1 MRLGYV
7 VLKLR
12 LANTSF
18 ENRIGG
24 SAALALALESTLAQE
39 MVFVIPLS
47 ETVPANAYDSGINQL
62 ITERFGLVVALKMDA
77 DPADKTGIRAFDRLH
92 DVRAEFLSVLSGWEM
107 PDAGVDS
114 LVYYVGGRLLDF
126 NRAWMWYQFEFEF
139 QTRLEEMTQPDTTDV
154 GVLNKIYAQYVLG
167 PWSASNAKT
176 RNAVKDPAPF
186 LTIDETDP
194 IDGLRLVDMEQII
207 EK

>member
-1 MRLGYV
+1 
-7 VLKLR
+7 
-12 LANTSF
+12 
-18 ENRIGG
+18 
-24 SAALALALESTLAQE
+24 
-39 MVFVIPLS
+39 
-47 ETVPANAYDSGINQL
+47 
-62 ITERFGLVVALKMDA
+62 
-77 DPADKTGIRAFDRLH
+77 
-92 DVRAEFLSVLSGWEM
+92 M